1 MGSCSSCIIKVS
13 VGLGRKCPPAQQL
26 WNFWG
31 ERQTRKPTQGNQ
43 NHRLFVLM
51 SLLSRNQKH
60 MQTDI
65 TRKYPCPQFVII
77 KRRLSKNCKSW
88 HSITS
93 LKTTTPITSLRGWH
107 GSTDNVTKN
116 AIQSPYSPD
125 RGHGPG
131 AQQPPRKIYMGI
143 YRKIDKTVKIKTQD
157 LQLNS

>member
-13 VGLGRKCPPAQQL
+13 VGLGRKCPRKQL

-116 AIQSPYSPD
+116 AIQSPCSPD
-125 RGHGPG
+125 RGHGPD
-131 AQQPPRKIYMGI
+131 AQQPPRKIYMEI